1 MPRPSGYRRGRP
13 DSSGN
18 RRNYPIF
25 ARSDRLSTEP
35 APKPEEY
42 KELPRSDFADPF
54 NAKYPVTQGHIHAAL
69 AYWARPEDRRFYTKE
84 AQDRI
89 TRKIVE
95 AALKDGVE
103 VTYNPEFMNSLPEAT
118 KKRLKGY
125 ADPPASTVKALNAA
139 IKDESMGQK
148 EYTALATKVEKES
161 PSAAATIREIRA
173 QEGQHEKKVKKIKE
187 GLT

>member
-1 MPRPSGYRRGRP
+1 MFS
-13 DSSGN
+13 
-18 RRNYPIF
+18 
-25 ARSDRLSTEP
+25 RSDRPSMEP
-35 APKPEEY
+35 SPKPEEY
-42 KELPRSDFADPF
+42 KEIPRSEFADPF
-54 NAKYPVTQGHIHAAL
+54 NAKYPVTQAHIHSAL
-69 AYWARPEDRRFYTKE
+69 TYWAKPEDRRFYTGE
-84 AQDRI
+84 AQEKI